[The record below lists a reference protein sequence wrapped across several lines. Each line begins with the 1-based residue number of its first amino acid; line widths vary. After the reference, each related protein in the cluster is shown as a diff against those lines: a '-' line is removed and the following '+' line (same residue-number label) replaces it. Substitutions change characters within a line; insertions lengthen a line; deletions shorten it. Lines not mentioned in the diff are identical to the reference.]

1 MPFGQAPWQFW
12 AVLSALFAA
21 LTAIFAKIGVENVNS
36 DLATLIR
43 TLVVICV
50 LALIV
55 SVTGQLQDPSK
66 ISGRT
71 YLFLLLSGLGTGASW
86 LCYFR
91 ALKLGNAAQVAPID
105 KLSVVIVAI
114 LGVVLLGEK
123 LSMVNWLGVLLV
135 AGGAILVR
143 TPLERDGNE
152 RVIEPRCRLDTS
164 PSSAKLARLLAMRWS
179 MDRQGIWTLFD
190 SETRRLSNSNCR
202 EHAESGLVIAPFA
215 NSGSL

>member
-1 MPFGQAPWQFW
+1 MNSGMLSSWQMW

-43 TLVVICV
+43 TIVVLCV
-50 LALIV
+50 LSLIV
-55 SVTGQLQDPSK
+55 YGTGQFQDPAQ

-105 KLSVVIVAI
+105 KMSVVLVAI
-114 LGVVLLGEK
+114 FAVVFLGEK
-123 LSMVNWLGVLLV
+123 LTPVNWLGIVLV
-135 AGGAILVR
+135 AGGALLV
-143 TPLERDGNE
+143 
-152 RVIEPRCRLDTS
+152 
-164 PSSAKLARLLAMRWS
+164 A
-179 MDRQGIWTLFD
+179 F
-190 SETRRLSNSNCR
+190 
-202 EHAESGLVIAPFA
+202 
-215 NSGSL
+215 